1 MRITLK
7 ILLIVCTLMSIGL
20 PQKGNAIPVGSNL
33 IEQNGLTWLSPIWSQ
48 NITYPDMVNR
58 LSNNSSAYY
67 GFRIATTYEVLDLFN
82 SLPLVYPSYPSPISI
97 GVGIDDSRV
106 FGPAFGMMDP
116 FYNQFGWHESGVFP
130 DYSRILGG
138 YNWDPIEERI
148 MVTSVSESDIYG
160 GLYSPDHYELYFS
173 TYDLSIIQER
183 PYYGTW
189 LIKPSLTPEP
199 ATVVLFGIGLTYLV
213 YAGIRRRKKH

>member
-20 PQKGNAIPVGSNL
+20 PQKGNSLPLGSEL
-33 IEQNGLTWLSPIWSQ
+33 IEQNGRTWLSPIWSQ
-48 NITYPDMVNR
+48 NITYSDMANR
-58 LSNNSSAYY
+58 LNNNSSAYY

-82 SLPLVYPSYPSPISI
+82 SLPLVYPSLPSPFSI

-116 FYNQFGWHESGVFP
+116 FFNQFGWYESGVSP
-130 DYSRILGG
+130 DYSRVLGG

-148 MVTSVSESDIYG
+148 MITGVSESDIYG
-160 GLYSPDHYELYFS
+160 GEFSRDHYELYFY
-173 TYDLSIIQER
+173 TFDLSIIQER

-189 LIKPSLTPEP
+189 LIKPSPTPEP

-213 YAGIRRRKKH
+213 WAGRKRRKNY